1 VEPTPTTVWIS
12 LSHSALSLEE
22 IYAWSARPECG
33 AVVTFCGTVRRTSG
47 TRQNVEALEYET
59 SIALAEEAITKIV
72 TTART
77 RWPMIEAVA
86 IHHRIGRVE
95 LGEIAVIVA
104 VSCPHRGEAFDA
116 AQFCIDT
123 LKESV
128 PMWKRELWDEG
139 AAWSEDTHDI
149 VEVPK
154 Q

>member
-1 VEPTPTTVWIS
+1 MESTPTTVWIS
-12 LSHSALSLEE
+12 LSRSPLSLEAVS
-22 IYAWSARPECG
+22 AWATRPECG

-59 SIALAEEAITKIV
+59 SVALAEEAATKIV
-72 TTART
+72 AAART
-77 RWPMIEAVA
+77 RWPMLAAVA

-104 VSCPHRGEAFDA
+104 VSCPHRREAFDA

-128 PMWKRELWDEG
+128 PMWKLELWDEG
-139 AAWSEDTHDI
+139 SAWSEDAHDI
-149 VEVPK
+149 IEVPE